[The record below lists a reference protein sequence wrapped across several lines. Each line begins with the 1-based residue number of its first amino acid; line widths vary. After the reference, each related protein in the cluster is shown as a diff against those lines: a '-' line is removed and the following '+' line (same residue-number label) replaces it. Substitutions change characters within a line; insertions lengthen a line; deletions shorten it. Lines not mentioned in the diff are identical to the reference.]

1 MGIDTI
7 GAGTGPS
14 SWGSLAMITRGITHV
29 GLQSEEAL
37 STITGG
43 TINKVALLPRPST
56 FAQAEGR
63 RRLFWAA
70 YLLDRWSAVNT
81 GWELALGDFGMLSST
96 IQILFSLLTSRSLSP
111 RRLSTLAVPRRI
123 LAQQRENRPNFLCE
137 VLLC

>member
-81 GWELALGDFGMLSST
+81 GWELALGDFGILPST
-96 IQILFSLLTSRSLSP
+96 IEFCFVVLTSCLLLADVFRHLP
-111 RRLSTLAVPRRI
+111 CREDYWLNNVRRAPH
-123 LAQQRENRPNFLCE
+123 LCE
-137 VLLC
+137 VLI